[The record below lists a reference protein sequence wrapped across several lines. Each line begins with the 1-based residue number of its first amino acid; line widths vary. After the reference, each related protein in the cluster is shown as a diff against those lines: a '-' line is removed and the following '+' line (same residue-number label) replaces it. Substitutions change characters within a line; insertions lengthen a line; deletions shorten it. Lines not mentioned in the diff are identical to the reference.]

1 MDETVIVP
9 SYPSHCDWI
18 ISEYIV
24 RKNRSLGGSSI
35 ISPTFL
41 CTRKREWNLELFLNS
56 SAYSSSLIGIKLKR
70 KGPPETLD
78 YGGSYIYI
86 LNSIGK
92 ESAARITVIH
102 ETNINYFN
110 NVYSSTFFNQ
120 LSKYLFNGQLTIRF
134 LINACPVTLTP
145 SLLSFECSPISLA
158 NLLDNPDLSDIQLIV
173 NDVTFYAHKV
183 ILASRSTVF
192 ATMFKKEIKDNIV
205 RIRDLSVPA
214 IKQMLN
220 FIYVNKVDV
229 DDNTVNDILK
239 ASHKYK
245 IKELK
250 NLCGQYLIRKLTVQN
265 CIDIIQIAHK
275 FDMRELKFSAM
286 NLIVSKSDQIC
297 ETKEFYKLAQK
308 NSNLHTVIVTYV
320 LSELDQLENELLK
333 SDAMIY
339 KYDRFVHQN
348 IVFKHTK
355 GGSKPFYKWKYNEH
369 KNNIEKLL
377 HGHRVTLKADIKQG
391 FKGNAVKFNKI
402 GINFASSN
410 KTIKQKLVKLLSG
423 FSVTLIHLGH
433 SFYRCDD
440 RIYMIPSD
448 NQAIIY
454 SMTHH
459 PESNVPVTTNK
470 VYDKIAKNEPVL
482 SLYATWQI
490 QLNGDKDRFDE
501 LSKYANETIDLV
513 LEGKGQY
520 VDLNLPVVCN
530 KQLDQY
536 YSRSNNQMN
545 TIQIYEKLPE
555 SDLTKVEKW
564 IDELLLGI
572 VSTV

>member
-1 MDETVIVP
+1 MFQIEMEEKRGNIV
-9 SYPSHCDWI
+9 
-18 ISEYIV
+18 
-24 RKNRSLGGSSI
+24 
-35 ISPTFL
+35 
-41 CTRKREWNLELFLNS
+41 
-56 SAYSSSLIGIKLKR
+56 
-70 KGPPETLD
+70 
-78 YGGSYIYI
+78 
-86 LNSIGK
+86 
-92 ESAARITVIH
+92 
-102 ETNINYFN
+102 
-110 NVYSSTFFNQ
+110 
-120 LSKYLFNGQLTIRF
+120 
-134 LINACPVTLTP
+134 
-145 SLLSFECSPISLA
+145 
-158 NLLDNPDLSDIQLIV
+158 
-173 NDVTFYAHKV
+173 
-183 ILASRSTVF
+183 
-192 ATMFKKEIKDNIV
+192 EIKD
-205 RIRDLSVPA
+205 LSAAAV
-214 IKQMLN
+214 QGMLS
-220 FIYVNKVDV
+220 FIYMNKVLIEIDTV
-229 DDNTVNDILK
+229 DDLLK
-239 ASHKYK
+239 ASDKYE
-245 IKELK
+245 IIDLK
-250 NLCGQYLIRKLTVQN
+250 NLCGKYLMNILDIKN
-265 CIDIIQIAHK
+265 CIKIVSIAEL
-275 FDMRELKFSAM
+275 FNMQELKISAI
-286 NLIVSKSDQIC
+286 NFIVSISHHVFEMQEIDD
-297 ETKEFYKLAQK
+297 LA
-308 NSNLHTVIVTYV
+308 TVIVTYV